1 MKRLTAVLLAVVFVL
16 GISVYVFA
24 QNPEGTKSPMSVEQ
38 RKEKMITLIDERIK
52 MLQEAKTCIEAAKTR
67 EDFRACKKN
76 FREERRELRE
86 EMRERRG
93 MKERRM
99 NKPS

>member
-24 QNPEGTKSPMSVEQ
+24 GNPEGTKAPQAMTVEQ
-38 RKEKMITLIDERIK
+38 RKERMITLIDERIK

-67 EDFRACKKN
+67 EDFRECRKN
-76 FREERRELRE
+76 FREERRELRQ
-86 EMRERRG
+86 EMRER
-93 MKERRM
+93 RRM

>member
-1 MKRLTAVLLAVVFVL
+1 LTAVLLAVVFVL

-24 QNPEGTKSPMSVEQ
+24 QNPEGTKAPQAMTVEQ

-67 EDFRACKKN
+67 EDFRACRKN